1 MSESPYNDLPSKEFL
16 EQLDKGELFVFQ
28 GERFTIPGDLPNH
41 LQGHSGRLFEVS
53 ADKLVSVAQHL
64 SNDHEKSGQTISRAY
79 KLICEAEVFSR
90 NLTHWNDKAQRHH
103 IAKSIH
109 EIVSE
114 NEITS
119 GKDLGK
125 VPRLKLL
132 SAFLKATERP
142 SNPTD
147 AGKIFNRWI
156 HESLRLKDYSREIP
170 WNPSCENY
178 DEQLSHKLYEKGWIR
193 WISIHDNGH
202 LVIPEASKE
211 PHTRPRRKLREGEHI
226 TRPWWGTKTTWWP
239 SPTKEQTKAFRQE
252 FLCDRDKHFRSSYAA
267 GRCLEK
273 FARWLQ
279 IEEAIVDKFRR

>member
-1 MSESPYNDLPSKEFL
+1 MPESPYSDISTEDFMEGLN
-16 EQLDKGELFVFQ
+16 KGELFVFQ

-90 NLTHWNDKAQRHH
+90 NLTHWNEKAQRHH
-103 IAKSIH
+103 VAKSIH

-114 NEITS
+114 HVITS
-119 GKDLGK
+119 GKESGK
-125 VPRLKLL
+125 VPRLILL
-132 SAFLKATERP
+132 SAFLKATGRASHQAE
-142 SNPTD
+142 
-147 AGKIFNRWI
+147 AGGIFNRWI
-156 HESLRLKDYSREIP
+156 HESLRHRDYSHVVP
-170 WNPSCENY
+170 WNPSSKNF
-178 DEQLSHKLYEKGWIR
+178 DSKLYETLSDKGWIR
-193 WISIHDNGH
+193 WISIHDSGF
-202 LVIPEASKE
+202 LVIPANNDK
-211 PHTRPRRKLREGEHI
+211 PHTQPRRKLREGEHE

-239 SPTKEQTKAFRQE
+239 SPTKAQTKAFRQE
-252 FLCDRDKHFRSSYAA
+252 YLCDREKNFKSTYTA

-279 IEEAIVDKFRR
+279 IEDAIAEQFGK